1 MDNSTPSKPEVIF
14 VFGVYTDQQTT
25 RDFAINLVNWSKN
38 NPGVPLRVNIN
49 SGGGNI
55 LDSLFLFEEFG
66 RLRLAGHRIT
76 IAVYGRCASC
86 AGWLI
91 QAADRRIIGKNSWI
105 QIHEV
110 SSAVDGTLSKIR
122 QELAR
127 CEELQNQTIGILTS
141 RSKLTAKEIHD
152 NIDGGRDW
160 WIGAQEALEKG
171 LVDEIEEVPGFQT
184 TTLAPVSQT

>member
-1 MDNSTPSKPEVIF
+1 MENSTPAKPEAIF

-25 RDFAINLVNWSKN
+25 RDFAINLAAWSKN
-38 NPGVPLRVNIN
+38 NAGVPLRINMN

-66 RLRLAGHRIT
+66 RLRKAGHKLT

-122 QELAR
+122 QELER
-127 CEELQNQTIGILTS
+127 CEELQNQTIGIITS
-141 RSKLTAKEIHD
+141 RSKLTAQEIHD
-152 NIDGGRDW
+152 KIDGGRDW
-160 WIGAQEALEKG
+160 WIDARTAKDKD
-171 LVDEIEEVPGFQT
+171 LVDEIEDVPSFQ
-184 TTLAPVSQT
+184 AAA